1 MTIAAKFFI
10 IYWDKKMKMIQ
21 SVWYMQSLDEID
33 PSLPQGE
40 LMIRKIAQQGSRF
53 MAMISLVISFPIMVL
68 CSIFDKWSNNFFS
81 KFMVPLIIHGVL
93 QPCRYLFYQLIYW
106 PLKVP
111 VMILSK
117 QS

>member
-1 MTIAAKFFI
+1 ME
-10 IYWDKKMKMIQ
+10 MIQ
-21 SVWYMQSLDEID
+21 NVWYMQSLDEID

-53 MAMISLVISFPIMVL
+53 MAIIALIIMFPIMVL
-68 CSIFDKWSNNFFS
+68 FSILDKLSNNFFS
-81 KFMVPLIIHGVL
+81 KIMVPIIIYGVL
-93 QPCRYLFYQLIYW
+93 QPYRYLFYQLIYW

-111 VMILSK
+111 LMIFSK